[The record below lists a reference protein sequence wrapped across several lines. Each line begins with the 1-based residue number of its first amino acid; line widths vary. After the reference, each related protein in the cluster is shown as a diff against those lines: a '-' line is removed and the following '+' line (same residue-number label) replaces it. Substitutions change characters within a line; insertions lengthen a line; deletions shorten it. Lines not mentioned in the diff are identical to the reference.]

1 MDNEFFECVISA
13 SQGLTIGFIS
23 RVSQFFSWLWNLEY
37 RFDSP
42 WFLLLLLIL
51 PVIWIYSFNSL
62 AGLGRYRRWVALFL
76 RTSVFTILVFAL
88 SQLQVQ
94 QRTDRL
100 TVIYLL
106 DQSESIPVEQRDLML
121 QYAARE
127 VHEHRRKNTNDM
139 AGVII
144 FGTTAKI
151 ECAPFDGDIPT
162 IGEIESDFDLNRDKT
177 SIEAALKL
185 ARASFPEGTAR
196 RVVIITDGNENVGDS
211 LSVAQSMAEDGIGI
225 NVLPINRIASD
236 DVAVE
241 KIVLPSELRRGQEFE
256 ARVVV
261 NNQTTDPEAEPVKG
275 RLVLTP
281 TSKNSDLPVLVQ
293 QVELKPGKN
302 ILGFQHKIEQASVFT
317 FEAKFVPDD
326 DESDLIKQNNRA
338 TAFSHVRGKGRVL
351 LIEDGFYPGEF
362 QNLIQTMQTNSIEV
376 DVISTKNLYT
386 SAAELLQYDSVI
398 LANVPK
404 VSGNE
409 KVDDQ
414 PAEVDSFSNAQ
425 VQMLVDNCEQF
436 GCGLVMIGG
445 DRAFG
450 AGGWSNSPL
459 EKAMPVDFQIKNDKV
474 SAVGALAMMMHG
486 CEMANAN
493 YWQVQIAKEA
503 LSVLGPM
510 DYCGVIDWSD
520 WGGKPRWL
528 WSLPKGV
535 DRIYGNRKR
544 MKGMVS
550 RMTTGDMPDFNA
562 PMRLML
568 AGLQNVDASMKHV
581 IIISDGDPTPPTN
594 ALLQKFIDEKI
605 KISTCAVGT
614 HGPAGS
620 TPLKNISKKT
630 GGRYYVIKD
639 ARALPQIYQREA
651 RRVAKP
657 VIRESKT
664 GFSVVQ
670 TAQGASHEILQGI
683 ELDSMP
689 PFLGFVMT
697 TIKKNSLV
705 EQLALSNDPDDGG
718 ENSTLLATW
727 RFGNGRATA
736 FTSDAGSKWT
746 SQWMDTSQ
754 YDKLF
759 VQAIRHSM
767 RPITE
772 SANFSVATEHRD
784 GRVSVTVTALDE
796 NDEFINF
803 LDIAGTGIGPDGKST
818 PLQFQPAGPGRY
830 VADAAA
836 NGDGNFLAS
845 IFPGEG
851 YERLTTGVN
860 IAYSSEYSDR
870 ESNLA
875 LMQSLAQYKPR
886 GGEEG
891 DVIEGDLS
899 NTGLNELLTHNN
911 FTPTLTAAINIEDI
925 WPLLVVLCG
934 LTFVADVFIRRVAI
948 TFEWV
953 PAAWAEVMQTLGF
966 KKETSDAPASISRL
980 QSRKA
985 EIEKDIESR
994 RAQTKF
1000 EADPE
1005 IQVSGKAQLEEVLAS
1020 EIAKTPAPPPKI
1032 DRSEKEEEDQYTS
1045 RLLAAKKKAQE
1056 KQNRGKKD

>member
-1 MDNEFFECVISA
+1 MDLGFEV
-13 SQGLTIGFIS
+13 
-23 RVSQFFSWLWNLEY
+23 
-37 RFDSP
+37 RFDRP
-42 WFLLLLLIL
+42 WFLLLFALL
-51 PVIWIYSFNSL
+51 PFIWVYSFNSL
-62 AGLGRYRRWVALFL
+62 AGLGRFRRWFAILLRSAVLTLLVCAL
-76 RTSVFTILVFAL
+76 A
-88 SQLQVQ
+88 QMQWQ
-94 QRTDRL
+94 QKTDRL

-121 QYAARE
+121 QYAAKE
-127 VHEHRRKNTNDM
+127 VRQNRRKNTNDM

-177 SIEAALKL
+177 SIESALKL

-196 RVVIITDGNENVGDS
+196 RVVIITDGNENIGDS
-211 LSVAQSMAEDGIGI
+211 LSVAQSMSEDGIGI
-225 NVLPINRIASD
+225 NVLPINRLASD

-261 NNQTTDPEAEPVKG
+261 NNQTTDPDSDPVKG

-281 TSKNSDLPVLVQ
+281 TSKNSDLPVIEHEVS
-293 QVELKPGKN
+293 LKPGKN
-302 ILGFQHKIEQASVFT
+302 IIGFQHKIEQASVFT

-326 DESDLIKQNNRA
+326 DKADLIKQNNRA

-351 LIEDGFYPGEF
+351 LIEDGFYKGEF
-362 QNLIQTMQTNSIEV
+362 QNLIQTMQSNSIEV
-376 DVISTKNLYT
+376 DVISTKNLYS
-386 SAAELLQYDSVI
+386 SAAELLQYDSII

-404 VSGNE
+404 ASGKDE
-409 KVDDQ
+409 ESDQ

-528 WSLPKGV
+528 WTLPKGV
-535 DRIYGNRKR
+535 DRVYGNRKR

-562 PMRLML
+562 PMKVML
-568 AGLQNVDASMKHV
+568 SGLQNVDASMKHV

-620 TPLKNISKKT
+620 TPLKKIANKT

-639 ARALPQIYQREA
+639 PRALPQIYQREA

-657 VIRESKT
+657 VIRESKS
-664 GFSVVQ
+664 GFGIIQ
-670 TAQGASHEILQGI
+670 TPQGNSHEILQGI

-689 PFLGFVMT
+689 PFIGFVMT

-705 EQLALSNDPDDGG
+705 EQLAISSDPDDGG
-718 ENSTLLATW
+718 ENSTILATW

-736 FTSDAGSKWT
+736 FTSDGGYKWT
-746 SQWMDTSQ
+746 SSWMDTSE
-754 YDKLF
+754 YDKMF

-803 LDIAGTGIGPDGKST
+803 LDIGGTGIGPDGKSI

-860 IAYSSEYSDR
+860 ISYSSEYSDR
-870 ESNLA
+870 ESNFA

-891 DVIEGDLS
+891 KVIEGDLS
-899 NTGLNELLTHNN
+899 KSGMNDLLLHNN

-925 WPLLVVLCG
+925 WPFLVVLCG
-934 LTFVADVFIRRVAI
+934 LTFVADVFIRRVAVS
-948 TFEWV
+948 FEWV
-953 PAAWAEVMQTLGF
+953 PEAWNGLMTRLGI
-966 KKETSDAPASISRL
+966 KKEASAAPASISRL

-985 EIEKDIESR
+985 EIEQDIESR
-994 RAQTKF
+994 RAATKF

-1005 IQVSGKAQLEEVLAS
+1005 IQVTGKQQLEDVLAS
-1020 EIAKTPAPPPKI
+1020 EMSKTPAPPPKI
-1032 DRSEKEEEDQYTS
+1032 DRDAKEEEEQYTS
-1045 RLLAAKKKAQE
+1045 RLLAAKKKAQDQ
-1056 KQNRGKKD
+1056 QNRGKKE

>member
-1 MDNEFFECVISA
+1 MD
-13 SQGLTIGFIS
+13 LGFDI
-23 RVSQFFSWLWNLEY
+23 
-37 RFDSP
+37 RFDRP
-42 WFLLLLLIL
+42 WFLLLLLLL
-51 PVIWIYSFNSL
+51 PVIWVYSFNSL
-62 AGLGRYRRWVALFL
+62 AGLGRYRRWFAILL
-76 RTSVFTILVFAL
+76 RSSVLTILVCAL
-88 SQLQVQ
+88 AQMQWQ
-94 QRTDRL
+94 QKTDRL

-121 QYAARE
+121 QYAAKE
-127 VHEHRRKNTNDM
+127 VKAHRRKNTNDM

-162 IGEIESDFDLNRDKT
+162 IGQIESDFDLNRDKT
-177 SIEAALKL
+177 SIESALKL

-196 RVVIITDGNENVGDS
+196 RVVVITDGNENIGDS
-211 LSVAQSMAEDGIGI
+211 LSVAQSMSEDGIGI
-225 NVLPINRIASD
+225 NVLPVNRLASD

-241 KIVLPSELRRGQEFE
+241 KIVLPSELRRGQEFK

-261 NNQTTDPEAEPVKG
+261 NNQTTDPNAEPVKG

-281 TSKNSDLPVLVQ
+281 TSKNSDLPVLDQPV
-293 QVELKPGKN
+293 VLEPGKN
-302 ILGFQHKIEQASVFT
+302 IIGFNHKIEQASVFT

-326 DESDLIKQNNRA
+326 DKDDLIKQNNRA

-351 LIEDGFYPGEF
+351 LIEDGFYQGEF
-362 QNLIQTMQTNSIEV
+362 QNLIQTLQSNSIEV
-376 DVISTKNLYT
+376 DVISTKSLYS
-386 SAAELLQYDSVI
+386 SAAELLQYDSII
-398 LANVPK
+398 LANVPRA
-404 VSGNE
+404 SGSDAPSD
-409 KVDDQ
+409 K
-414 PAEVDSFSNAQ
+414 PAEIDSFSNAQ

-436 GCGLVMIGG
+436 GCGIVMIGG
-445 DRAFG
+445 DRALG

-474 SAVGALAMMMHG
+474 SAVGALALMMHG

-503 LSVLGPM
+503 LAVLGPM

-528 WSLPKGV
+528 WKLPKGV
-535 DRIYGNRKR
+535 DRVYGNRKR
-544 MKGMVS
+544 MKGMIS
-550 RMTTGDMPDFNA
+550 RMATGDMPDFNA
-562 PMRLML
+562 PMKVML
-568 AGLQNVDASMKHV
+568 SGLANVDASMKHV

-594 ALLQKFIDEKI
+594 ALLQKFVAEKI

-620 TPLKNISKKT
+620 TPLKKIANVT

-664 GFSVVQ
+664 GFSVIP
-670 TAQGASHEILQGI
+670 TAQGSSHEIMQGI
-683 ELDSMP
+683 EADSLP
-689 PFLGFVMT
+689 PFLGYVMT

-727 RFGNGRATA
+727 RFGNGRATV
-736 FTSDAGSKWT
+736 FTSDGGAKWT
-746 SQWMDTSQ
+746 TPWMDTSQ
-754 YDKLF
+754 YDKMF

-772 SANFSVATEHRD
+772 SANFTVATEHRD
-784 GRVSVTVTALDE
+784 GRVAVTVTALDE

-803 LDIAGTGIGPDGKST
+803 LDIAGTGIGPDGKT
-818 PLQFQPAGPGRY
+818 LPLQFQPAGPGRY
-830 VADAAA
+830 IAETAA

-870 ESNLA
+870 ESNVA
-875 LMQSLAQYKPR
+875 LMRSLANYKPR

-891 DVIEGDLS
+891 EVIPGDLTK
-899 NTGLNELLTHNN
+899 TGFEQLLTHNN

-934 LTFVADVFIRRVAI
+934 LTFVADVFIRRVAVS
-948 TFEWV
+948 FEWV
-953 PAAWAEVMQTLGF
+953 APAWASLMSTLGI
-966 KKETSDAPASISRL
+966 KREQKAAPASISRL

-994 RAQTKF
+994 RAATKF

-1005 IQVSGKAQLEEVLAS
+1005 IQVSGKQQLDDILAS

-1032 DRSEKEEEDQYTS
+1032 DREEKQEEDQYTS

-1056 KQNRGKKD
+1056 KQNRGKNDD

>member
-1 MDNEFFECVISA
+1 MDLGFEV
-13 SQGLTIGFIS
+13 
-23 RVSQFFSWLWNLEY
+23 
-37 RFDSP
+37 RFDRP
-42 WFLLLLLIL
+42 WFLLLLLLL
-51 PVIWIYSFNSL
+51 PVVWVYSFNSL
-62 AGLGRYRRWVALFL
+62 AGLGRFRRWFAILL
-76 RTSVFTILVFAL
+76 RSAVLTILVCAL
-88 SQLQVQ
+88 AQMQWQ
-94 QRTDRL
+94 QKTDRL

-121 QYAARE
+121 QYAAKE
-127 VHEHRRKNTNDM
+127 VREHRRENTNDM

-177 SIEAALKL
+177 SIESALKL

-196 RVVIITDGNENVGDS
+196 RVVIITDGNENLGDS
-211 LSVAQSMAEDGIGI
+211 LSVAQSMSEDGVGI
-225 NVLPINRIASD
+225 NVLAVNRIASD

-261 NNQTTDPEAEPVKG
+261 NNQTTDPNADPVKG

-281 TSKNSDLPVLVQ
+281 TSKNSDLPVLEQ
-293 QVELKPGKN
+293 RVELKPGKN

-326 DESDLIKQNNRA
+326 EKADLIKQNNRA

-351 LIEDGFYPGEF
+351 LVEDGFYQGEF
-362 QNLIQTMQTNSIEV
+362 QNLIQTLQSNSIEV

-386 SAAELLQYDSVI
+386 SAAELLQYDSII

-404 VSGNE
+404 ASGSDE
-409 KVDDQ
+409 PSDD

-445 DRAFG
+445 DRALG
-450 AGGWSNSPL
+450 AGGWSNSAL

-493 YWQVQIAKEA
+493 YWQVQIGKEA
-503 LSVLGPM
+503 LAVLGPM

-528 WSLPKGV
+528 WKLPKGV
-535 DRIYGNRKR
+535 DRVFGNRKT
-544 MKGMVS
+544 MKGLMS
-550 RMTTGDMPDFNA
+550 RMATGDMPDFNA
-562 PMRLML
+562 PMKVML
-568 AGLQNVDASMKHV
+568 AGLKNVDASMKHV

-594 ALLQKFIDEKI
+594 ALLNKFVAEKI

-620 TPLKNISKKT
+620 TPLKKIANKT

-664 GFSVVQ
+664 GFSTIQ
-670 TAQGASHEILQGI
+670 TAQGASHEIMSGI
-683 ELDSMP
+683 DVDEIP
-689 PFLGFVMT
+689 PYLGYVMT

-705 EQLALSNDPDDGG
+705 EQLAIAHDPDDGG

-727 RFGNGRATA
+727 RFGNGRATV
-736 FTSDAGSKWT
+736 FSSDGGHKWT
-746 SQWMDTSQ
+746 TPWMDTSL
-754 YDKLF
+754 YDKMF

-784 GRVSVTVTALDE
+784 GRVSVTVTALDDS
-796 NDEFINF
+796 DEFINF
-803 LDIAGTGIGPDGKST
+803 LDIAGTGIGPDGKT
-818 PLQFQPAGPGRY
+818 VPLQFQAAGPGRY
-830 VADAAA
+830 VADAGV

-875 LMQSLAQYKPR
+875 LMKSLAQFKPR
-886 GGEEG
+886 GGEQGE
-891 DVIEGDLS
+891 VIDGSLS
-899 NTGLNELLTHNN
+899 RAGFDQLMQHNN
-911 FTPTLTAAINIEDI
+911 FLPTLTAAINIEDI

-934 LTFVADVFIRRVAI
+934 LTFCADVFIRRVAV

-953 PAAWAEVMQTLGF
+953 PEAWDNLLRTMGLRKDAKQ
-966 KKETSDAPASISRL
+966 APASISRL

-994 RAQTKF
+994 RAATKF
-1000 EADPE
+1000 EVDPE
-1005 IQVSGKAQLEEVLAS
+1005 VQVSGKAQLEEILAS
-1020 EIAKTPAPPPKI
+1020 EIAKTPAAPPKI
-1032 DRSEKEEEDQYTS
+1032 VREEKEEEDQYTS

-1056 KQNRGKKD
+1056 KQNRGKKDES